1 MAMIMWGADFL
12 ESVVERLIFV
22 ASVVDVD
29 LGKYIFVAF
38 RTRLYGLVGCSTAR
52 IGQIRKS
59 LTVASWSCPD
69 ATAKMSINRK
79 FR

>member
-1 MAMIMWGADFL
+1 MIMWGVDVL

-22 ASVVDVD
+22 ASVVDVG

-38 RTRLYGLVGCSTAR
+38 RTRLYGLVGCLTVR
-52 IGQIRKS
+52 IGQIQRN
-59 LTVASWSCPD
+59 LTVASWSCPG

-79 FR
+79 FG

>member
-1 MAMIMWGADFL
+1 MTAWGADSL
-12 ESVVERLIFV
+12 ESVVKTLIFV
-22 ASVVDVD
+22 GSVVVDVG

-38 RTRLYGLVGCSTAR
+38 RTRLYGLVGYLTAR

-59 LTVASWSCPD
+59 LTVASWPCPE
-69 ATAKMSINRK
+69 AAAKMSINRK

>member
-1 MAMIMWGADFL
+1 MTVWGADFL

-22 ASVVDVD
+22 VSVVDVG

-38 RTRLYGLVGCSTAR
+38 RTRLYGLGGRLTAR
-52 IGQIRKS
+52 IGQIQMN
-59 LTVASWSCPD
+59 LTVASWPCPD
-69 ATAKMSINRK
+69 AATKMSINRK

>member
-1 MAMIMWGADFL
+1 MMVWDADFL

-22 ASVVDVD
+22 ASVVDVG
-29 LGKYIFVAF
+29 LGKYIFAAF
-38 RTRLYGLVGCSTAR
+38 RTRLYALVGCLTAR
-52 IGQIRKS
+52 IGQSRKN

-79 FR
+79 VR